1 MRLKFTDMLH
11 ALLSYFTHTPQFT
24 LSAMRFDNSSLY
36 IIGVSVQREYDR
48 MYILHDHATGSVVI
62 T

>member
-1 MRLKFTDMLH
+1 MPCTT
-11 ALLSYFTHTPQFT
+11 Y
-24 LSAMRFDNSSLY
+24 MRFDNSSLY